1 MKLDVML
8 PVKAVSWGLGVMG
21 QEKSFIANPIIG
33 SARLNRMGLHR
44 ARVRFAE
51 RMAAARRARMHAV
64 PEADR
69 AAYDRDGFVVKEN
82 YLPPEVFE
90 AVCREAFETPLPAWE
105 MRQGHTVTRMTPL
118 TLSRRDRAPASV
130 AAVRDPALRA
140 LTGYVAGRS
149 GEPIHFIQTVIAEPS
164 GGEADPQTALHADTF
179 HSTAKFW
186 LFLHDVGEEDG
197 PFIFSPG
204 SHRLTPE
211 RLDWE
216 YRQSLTARADA
227 RAHHSF
233 GSFRIL
239 PADLEALG
247 YAAPRRMAV
256 KANTLVVADTF
267 GFHSRAPSDHATT
280 RVELHGYLRRNPF
293 TPWNEADYQ
302 SLPGI
307 RGRQLDIHLGWK
319 DFSATRLGKPRV
331 WQPVG
336 NLTGRDPARL

>member
-1 MKLDVML
+1 MKIDLLL
-8 PVKAVSWGLGVMG
+8 PVKAVSWGLGVLG

-44 ARVRFAE
+44 TRVHMAA
-51 RMAAARRARMHAV
+51 RMAALRRARMPAV

-69 AAYDRDGFVVKEN
+69 AAYDRDGFVIREN
-82 YLPPEVFE
+82 YLPPETFE
-90 AVCREAFETPLPAWE
+90 AVRREAFDTPLPSWE

-118 TLSRRDRAPASV
+118 TLSRRHLAPASV

-149 GEPIHFIQTVIAEPS
+149 GEPIHFIQTVIAEPAA
-164 GGEADPQTALHADTF
+164 GDADPQTDLHADTF

-186 LFLHDVGEEDG
+186 LFLHDVNEEDG
-197 PFIFSPG
+197 PFIFAPG

-211 RLDWE
+211 RLEWE
-216 YRQSLTARADA
+216 HRQSLTARADA

-233 GSFRIL
+233 GSFRIR
-239 PADLEALG
+239 PSDLQALG

-267 GFHSRAPSDHATT
+267 GFHSRAPSGHATT

-293 TPWNEADYQ
+293 VPWNEADYQ
-302 SLPGI
+302 ALPGL
-307 RGRQLDIHLGWK
+307 RGRQLDIHLSWK
-319 DFSATRLGKPRV
+319 DFGAERFGKPRV

-336 NLTGRDPARL
+336 ARTGRDPAQI